1 VKRSTTTYCSG
12 VGLSADERVWS
23 HSTFSKNRDRL
34 LVADIARGFFA
45 EVYGRAQA
53 AGLTSD
59 EHFSVDGTL
68 IDAWASQKSFRRK
81 DGSDED
87 APKGSGRNAGRNFH
101 GERRCNETHESKTD
115 PEALMFRKSQA
126 HPAMLCYAGQV
137 LMENRHDLV
146 AEAQV
151 VRASGSAER
160 DTAIEMLSEL
170 PGTHPV
176 TVGADKAYDTR
187 GFIEGARALN
197 VTPHVAQNRA
207 RRGGSALD
215 RRTTRHPGYLISQA
229 HRGVFWMG
237 EDHWP
242 GTADQISG
250 HGACR
255 LSICAHDGSLQPG
268 TDAEPAPSGTPL
280 GESGVG
286 CRSSSHRSRP
296 CRTRGQPP
304 RPGTVSSHLAPDLL
318 SITVHHPYSFQS

>member
-1 VKRSTTTYCSG
+1 LYSVRSERLLCEALDYNLLFRWF
-12 VGLSADERVWS
+12 VGLSADEGVWS

-34 LVADIARGFFA
+34 LAADIARGFFA

-126 HPAMLCYAGQV
+126 HPAKLCYAGQV

-170 PGTHPV
+170 PGTHIENAYYKRPV
-176 TVGADKAYDTR
+176 DSGLDITVTLASR
-187 GFIEGARALN
+187 GRHLCLTVCDN
-197 VTPHVAQNRA
+197 
-207 RRGGSALD
+207 GSVIG
-215 RRTTRHPGYLISQA
+215 P
-229 HRGVFWMG
+229 
-237 EDHWP
+237 E
-242 GTADQISG
+242 TAGQLFKQPVPSRSG
-250 HGACR
+250 HGIGLYQAAKR
-255 LSICAHDGSLQPG
+255 AEIMAYALALTRNRPG
-268 TDAEPAPSGTPL
+268 QVCFELTTREDPSGVRDPD
-280 GESGVG
+280 
-286 CRSSSHRSRP
+286 
-296 CRTRGQPP
+296 PP
-304 RPGTVSSHLAPDLL
+304 DSNG
-318 SITVHHPYSFQS
+318 